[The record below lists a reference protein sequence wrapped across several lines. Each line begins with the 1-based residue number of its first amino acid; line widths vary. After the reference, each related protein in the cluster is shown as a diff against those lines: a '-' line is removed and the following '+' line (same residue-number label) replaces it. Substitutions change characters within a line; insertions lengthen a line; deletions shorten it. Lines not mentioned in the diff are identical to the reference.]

1 MTGKENFQAVLKQVL
16 KVSKP
21 EMDRRLAEEKRAKT
35 ATSSRVP
42 VARAKRG

>member
-21 EMDRRLAEEKRAKT
+21 EMDRRLAEEKRSKT
-35 ATSSRVP
+35 STASRAP
-42 VARAKRG
+42 ADRAKRD